1 MLALVA
7 AVSLLLPAI
16 AARADDDDKQPAKEP
31 AAEKSADKPADAPED
46 RYKVPET
53 DDAAE
58 LIKFIDG
65 LKTFRARTA
74 EEFYAHREKS
84 PAAIKAAAERILEL
98 KKDDAESEEYKKA
111 SLYLVESKV
120 DSVGDATPIQQRE
133 LVDELLALLNGRELT
148 VDDLRLG
155 VNLARGV
162 EGSKNYALAAEVYTQ
177 FGALFAGHSE
187 ERLANYAKKLT
198 GSARRMGLAGGD
210 AIEIKGKL
218 IDGSD
223 FDWSPYQGKVVLV
236 DYWATWCGPCIAELP
251 NVLEQYKLYHDKGF
265 EVVGI
270 SLDSDREKLTKFVED
285 RAIPW
290 TQLFE
295 DGAGWEHS
303 MANYYG
309 VMSIPTVILVDQKGT
324 VVSMSAR
331 GEELGKQLEKLLG
344 PVEKDAETKEGDAA
358 EAPEKKQ

>member
-1 MLALVA
+1 
-7 AVSLLLPAI
+7 
-16 AARADDDDKQPAKEP
+16 
-31 AAEKSADKPADAPED
+31 
-46 RYKVPET
+46 
-53 DDAAE
+53 
-58 LIKFIDG
+58 
-65 LKTFRARTA
+65 
-74 EEFYAHREKS
+74 
-84 PAAIKAAAERILEL
+84 
-98 KKDDAESEEYKKA
+98 
-111 SLYLVESKV
+111 LYLVESKV

-133 LVDELLALLNGRELT
+133 LVDEVLALLNGRELT

-187 ERLANYAKKLT
+187 ERLANYAQKLT

-218 IDGSD
+218 IDGSE
-223 FDWSPYQGKVVLV
+223 FDWSPYKGKVVLV

-251 NVLEQYKLYHDKGF
+251 NVLEQYELYHDKGF

-270 SLDSDREKLTKFVED
+270 SLDSDREKLTKFVEE

-290 TQLFE
+290 VQLFE

-331 GEELGKQLEKLLG
+331 GKELGKQLEKLLG
-344 PVEKDAETKEGDAA
+344 PVEKDAETEEGDAA